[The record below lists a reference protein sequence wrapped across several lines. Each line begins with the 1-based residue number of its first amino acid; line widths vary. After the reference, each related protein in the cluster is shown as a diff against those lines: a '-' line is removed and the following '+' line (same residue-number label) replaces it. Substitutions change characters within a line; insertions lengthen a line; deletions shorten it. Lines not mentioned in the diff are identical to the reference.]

1 MRVDDVFAKIWMNL
15 VWLSVHMIVGVQI
28 MKLAVFTM
36 HLFLEYGVGKPS
48 QIWIMNLQRHRAFFD
63 FDVHFAWIA
72 IKVGCSSHD
81 LVVFLH
87 TEFLTV
93 ALWSPVSEVTTASPP
108 SGTKFFCLYYFDE
121 HSLSPLLNHP
131 LGITSHHTFAP
142 HPHTLFLTRLKT
154 HLFAESLLWQLLC
167 CCIFIVFLT
176 PQSFGCGA
184 P

>member
-48 QIWIMNLQRHRAFFD
+48 QIWIMNLQPHRAFFD

-121 HSLSPLLNHP
+121 HSHCCCWALLFEWFCTVKEKAHWKQFKLNPLVMVFVT
-131 LGITSHHTFAP
+131 GVTSHLP
-142 HPHTLFLTRLKT
+142 VSYLY
-154 HLFAESLLWQLLC
+154 LLS
-167 CCIFIVFLT
+167 VR
-176 PQSFGCGA
+176 
-184 P
+184 